1 MAIDELLNE
10 HEQSEK
16 VRDWLRHN
24 ALGLVGGV
32 GLGLAV
38 IAGLQ
43 WWKGQQ
49 LQAGMD
55 ASSRYTQTVE
65 AFEKGLVPKNGKE
78 LVADVDKGNRT
89 LGTLATLQLAK
100 AQLDKGN
107 REDAIAT
114 LRGLKEADPDLRAVV
129 NQRLARLLIDA
140 GKASEALSLLND
152 ERNAAML
159 ETRGDAQF
167 ALGEREKAREA
178 YRKALALI
186 DVGAPQHKMVSMKL
200 LESGGTPPHTG
211 EAR

>member
-16 VRDWLRHN
+16 VRNWLRHN

-140 GKASEALSLLND
+140 GKASEALPLLND

-167 ALGEREKAREA
+167 ALGEREKAQEA